1 MANDI
6 RIKRR
11 ATGSPGAPASL
22 LNAELA
28 FNEVDNI
35 LYYGEGTGGAGGSAT
50 QILAIGGDVKAN
62 VDSPTFTGTP
72 QAPTAAPGNSTTQ
85 LATTAFVQAAVTAG
99 SVSDGDKGDIVVT
112 GSGTIWTIEDD
123 AVSNAKLADMPTATI
138 KGRTAAGAGDAQD
151 LTTAQV
157 RTMLAI
163 NNVDNTSDA
172 NKPVSTATQTALNL
186 KVNTASV
193 GAANGVAP
201 LGADS
206 KVPAAYLP
214 SYVDDVLEFA
224 NLAAF
229 PATGESGVMYVAL
242 DTGFIYRWGGSTYIR
257 IAASPGTTD
266 DVPEGALNLYF
277 TDARARNA
285 VIAATITDGVT
296 DRAPSSDA
304 VFDALAGKQAAD
316 ATLTALAGVTFAA
329 NQGLYSTGADAF
341 ATYSL
346 TAGGRAL
353 GGVAGTANTFPY
365 FSAANVVTLGS
376 ITAAGRALLDDANAA
391 AQLTTLGATT
401 VGANLFTLANS
412 AGITFPRLNADNTVS
427 SLNAADFRAA
437 IGAGT
442 GAGTVTSVAMSG
454 GTTGLT
460 FAGGPVTTTGT
471 FTAGGVLALAN
482 GGTGAN
488 NAATAR
494 TNLGLGS
501 MAVQNSNSVTITG
514 GTIDN
519 IVIDGGTF

>member
-35 LYYGEGTGGAGGSAT
+35 LYYGEGTGGAGGTAT
-50 QILAIGGDVKAN
+50 QILAIAGDVKAN
-62 VDSPTFTGTP
+62 VDSPNFTGTP
-72 QAPTAAPGNSTTQ
+72 SAPTPPAGNSSTR

-99 SVSDGDKGDIVVT
+99 AVSDGDKGDIVVT
-112 GSGTIWTIEDD
+112 GSGSIWTIEDD
-123 AVSNAKLADMPTATI
+123 AVSNAKLADMPTGTI
-138 KGRTAAGAGDAQD
+138 KGRTASGTGDAQD

-157 RTMLAI
+157 RTMLSI

-172 NKPVSTATQTALNL
+172 NKPISTATQSALNA
-186 KVNTASV
+186 KVNTSSV

-229 PATGESGVMYVAL
+229 PTTGESGVMYVAL
-242 DTGFIYRWGGSTYIR
+242 DTGFIYRWGGTSYVR

-266 DVPEGALNLYF
+266 DVPEGSINLYY
-277 TDARARNA
+277 TDARARAA
-285 VIAATITDGVT
+285 VISSTINDGVI
-296 DRAPSSDA
+296 DRAPSSNA
-304 VFDALAGKQAAD
+304 VFDGLAGKQNAD
-316 ATLTALAGVTFAA
+316 ATLTALAGLTTAA
-329 NQGLYSTGADAF
+329 NQGIYATGADAF

-365 FSAANVVTLGS
+365 FSAANTVALGS
-376 ITAAGRALLDDANAA
+376 ITAAGRALIDDANAT
-391 AQLTTLGATT
+391 AQLTTLGGTT
-401 VGANLFTLANS
+401 VGQNLFTLTNPS
-412 AGITFPRLNADNTVS
+412 AITFLRVNADNSVS
-427 SLNAADFRAA
+427 TLNAADFRAA

-460 FAGGPVTTTGT
+460 FTGGPVTTAGT
-471 FTAGGVLALAN
+471 FTVGGVLALAN

-494 TNLGLGS
+494 SNLGLGS